1 MLVVTRYTV
10 PADEAVEFRRLAG
23 AALEA
28 LTARPG
34 CTSGRVGRS
43 VDDPTLWTL
52 STSWAS
58 VGSYRR
64 ALSSY
69 EVKLHA
75 VPLMYRALD
84 EPTAFEDLLS
94 WTPDGGLV
102 AAEPAL
108 AAAAPRVTGGVA
120 APPRAPRAL
129 DGGDRAAP
137 DLG

>member
-10 PADEAVEFRRLAG
+10 PSDEAVGFRRLAG

-52 STSWAS
+52 STSWSS
-58 VGSYRR
+58 VGTYRR
-64 ALSSY
+64 ALSAY

-94 WTPDGGLV
+94 WTPDGGLL

-108 AAAAPRVTGGVA
+108 AADAATVNLGEAGT
-120 APPRAPRAL
+120 PRAPRAL